1 MGQSALLHPPCASV
15 SQTSQE
21 LPSFLQHMFC
31 VQATYFLTLIAFCIL
46 TTTAANCHSCAPAS
60 LHKHMQNC
68 PSPSPSKDPT
78 GSPVLNQDKLQT
90 SQSRALAAIA
100 WILPVF
106 VDSWPSQLSRS
117 TWSRGREWGLN
128 KEKTIRQHYNMT
140 PASAEAEV
148 GLFFPSQ
155 LLYHSRY
162 LQRIGS
168 VLRSKT
174 KWSNKAK
181 NKEITPGS
189 NQTKLS
195 TKSPSLWIWALP
207 GLPRQKGSPHFLA
220 VFTLILALAQ
230 MWIFLSEPT
239 SLKPVTSTCQISI
252 SSTKNSLQ
260 AFIIMAVCILRRLR
274 DL

>member
-106 VDSWPSQLSRS
+106 VDSWPSQLSQS
-117 TWSRGREWGLN
+117 TGSQGREWGL
-128 KEKTIRQHYNMT
+128 KRKRQFKNII
-140 PASAEAEV
+140 AW
-148 GLFFPSQ
+148 
-155 LLYHSRY
+155 LYCADF
-162 LQRIGS
+162 
-168 VLRSKT
+168 
-174 KWSNKAK
+174 WSM
-181 NKEITPGS
+181 P
-189 NQTKLS
+189 
-195 TKSPSLWIWALP
+195 IWFSALP
-207 GLPRQKGSPHFLA
+207 HCLLWCFPFVSNF
-220 VFTLILALAQ
+220 IN
-230 MWIFLSEPT
+230 MDLSFPFFFC
-239 SLKPVTSTCQISI
+239 L
-252 SSTKNSLQ
+252 
-260 AFIIMAVCILRRLR
+260 F
-274 DL
+274 D